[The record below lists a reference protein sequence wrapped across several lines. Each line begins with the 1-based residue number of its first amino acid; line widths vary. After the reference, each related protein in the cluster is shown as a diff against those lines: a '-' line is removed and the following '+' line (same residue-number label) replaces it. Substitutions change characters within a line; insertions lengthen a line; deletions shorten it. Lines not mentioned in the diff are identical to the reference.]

1 MVVPDRYRLEDEG
14 DRAPGRFTPPDQAPA
29 DWSSPDQAASR
40 GRADDDLV
48 GPDTPDYSDEA
59 ARFAP
64 PPPPPAPWWE
74 PALLWA
80 RSPRGMVLIG
90 GGAALLVAAL
100 VVLHP
105 ADKTIR
111 VSRIRRGGEGLD
123 GQAVEVRGQ
132 VCDVYPVGDG
142 YAFYLRQGRDTIVVF
157 TRSRTPVRGETVK
170 VKGVVSAASLR
181 GQVHQAVLET
191 GP

>member
-14 DRAPGRFTPPDQAPA
+14 DPASGRFTPPDQAPA
-29 DWSSPDQAASR
+29 EWSSPDEVLR
-40 GRADDDLV
+40 RADDDLA
-48 GPDTPDYSDEA
+48 GPDTPDYSAEA
-59 ARFAP
+59 TRFAP
-64 PPPPPAPWWE
+64 PPPPPPRWWE
-74 PALLWA
+74 PALVWA

-90 GGAALLVAAL
+90 GGIVLLVAAL
-100 VVLHP
+100 VRVHP

-111 VSRIRRGGEGLD
+111 VSRIRHGGEGLD
-123 GQAVEVRGQ
+123 GQAVEVRGK

-157 TRSRTPVRGETVK
+157 TRARTPMRGETVT
-170 VKGVVSAASLR
+170 VKGVVSAGILNH
-181 GQVHQAVLET
+181 QVHQAVLET

>member
-14 DRAPGRFTPPDQAPA
+14 NPSPRRFTPPDEAPA
-29 DWSSPDQAASR
+29 DWSSPGDEVSR
-40 GRADDDLV
+40 RADDDLA

-64 PPPPPAPWWE
+64 PPPPPPPWWE
-74 PALLWA
+74 PALVWA
-80 RSPRGMVLIG
+80 RSPRGMVVIG
-90 GGAALLVAAL
+90 GGIALLVAAL

-105 ADKTIR
+105 ADRTIR

-123 GQAVEVRGQ
+123 GQAVQVRGQ

-157 TRSRTPVRGETVK
+157 TRSRTPVRGETVT

-191 GP
+191 AP